1 MSLSTP
7 NIIEAGRITVK
18 TDGIAQI
25 LRRLTIYT
33 TQFLLANFGILSQ
46 CKFYLTL

>member
-1 MSLSTP
+1 MSVSTP

-33 TQFLLANFGILSQ
+33 SNTTQTQQTSVF
-46 CKFYLTL
+46 